1 MPRPSEN
8 YSKREQKQGRVFST
22 VFFCKDSE
30 ADEIF
35 INRLSSFWDRFYYIL
50 HDKDTYSED
59 DFDKYVTDNSNA
71 LPPWNIGDK
80 KKPHYHVIAV
90 SSTPCMLGRAA
101 KRFAV
106 SSNLVQCVSKFKE
119 SVQYLIHMNHP
130 NKYQYSIEEVISND
144 PKVAT
149 IFQVKLDS
157 EQKADLLFAAI
168 HDPDINSITSLA
180 SWALKNHCWDELRRG
195 QHIYSALLY
204 EKFKDHINNKGV

>member
-22 VFFCKDSE
+22 VFFCKDPE

-35 INRLSSFWDRFYYIL
+35 LNRLSSYWDRFYYIL

-59 DFDKYVTDNSNA
+59 DFDKYVSDNSGE
-71 LPPWNIGDK
+71 LPPWNIGDI

-106 SSNLVQCVSKFKE
+106 TSNLVQRVEKFKE

-130 NKYQYSIEEVISND
+130 NKYQYSVEEVISND

-149 IFQVKLDS
+149 IFQVKLEA
-157 EQKADLLFAAI
+157 EQKAELLFSAI
-168 HDPDINSITSLA
+168 QTTDILSMTSLA
-180 SWALKNHCWDELRRG
+180 SWAIKNHCWDELRRG

-204 EKFKDHINNKGV
+204 EKLKNNIQKGE